1 MSASPRSSVS
11 VVIDQE
17 IEVSGKKRWLAHLE
31 NDSHP
36 LLIMEFINAY
46 YAIPLYCPHA
56 HAALSYAKIN
66 AEGEIICPK
75 HGLATSI
82 VSGPS
87 SIRVEHD
94 NGEFKVIRKHDNAIP
109 FINIDE
115 ESTPENSVTELETLK
130 TVNSALQKKVLTNLE
145 SMDFMLTQVEHKKA
159 ELEEKNFNLSSA
171 NELIDGITNSIDEF
185 LVVTDNQGR
194 ITRLN
199 RYAENILKCK
209 SDQLIGSSPDHLL
222 EDTALTEIIDCFP
235 ASSWDQRP
243 YLYRA
248 VYTESHF
255 QKEVTFRDP
264 LGQRRKISDKI
275 FLLKG
280 TLLYSQFGKEEG
292 LILTGTDIS
301 VIKAKEQQ
309 KRAKDIEEHLKLLKE
324 TVETIGHGIAMFS
337 SSGELQ
343 LWNQPLIEIT
353 SLSKA
358 DFHFGQHYDKI
369 FVNNPVI
376 QRIDEQPNTDKIKDK
391 KHQWLQ
397 VHQCG
402 KLVECESSPMPK
414 NGFVITTR
422 DITQSR
428 KNEEHIRLLSTTVEQ
443 SSSEVIITDTQGT
456 IVYVNPMFTENTGYS
471 AEEAIGKNSNI
482 VQSGEM
488 PVSFYQNLWRTLKN
502 SKRWKGEL
510 INRKKNGE
518 KFWQSMSITP
528 IQDSEGNTTHYLSLK
543 SDISKQKDAEK
554 QLRYQAENDLLTNLP
569 NRPVLLKQLEISIQ
583 KAKTDQTRSAVL
595 FMDLD
600 NFKDVNDTLGH
611 MSGDELL
618 KLVALRLRNCIKDKD
633 IIARLG
639 GDEFA
644 IIQHDI
650 QSANEPSTLAEKIIK
665 TITSPFKV
673 DDHLLHIGISI
684 GITLIPDDG
693 HSTSSLL
700 SNSDIAMYSAKESSG
715 SQYKFFDHDLQLSI
729 QRKRQIEVHLHS
741 AISDNEL
748 TLLFQPKINIL
759 TNEVIGAEALLRWD
773 SNVLGPVSPNEFI
786 PISEQSGLIIE
797 LGEWVLKRA
806 LYLISAWQEQGLK
819 IPKIAVNLS
828 PVQLKD
834 VNLIP
839 DIERLISNYKI
850 STNLLEL
857 EITETA
863 AMADPDF
870 AETQL
875 KALRELG
882 ITLAMDDFGTGY
894 SSLSYLASLPID
906 RIKIDRSFVN
916 DIQHSDQA
924 KAIIESIIHLGNILK
939 KKVIAEG
946 VEDKSQLELLGQLG
960 CHEAQGYYIS
970 KPIAADK
977 FVTVFLSKMK

>member
-1 MSASPRSSVS
+1 MNTAQSESNKILIEQSVE
-11 VVIDQE
+11 VRGTTRWIAHFQNDQ
-17 IEVSGKKRWLAHLE
+17 
-31 NDSHP
+31 NP
-36 LLIMEFINAY
+36 LLIIKYNESY
-46 YAIPLYCPHA
+46 YATPLYCPHA
-56 HAALSYAKIN
+56 HASLLHAKIN
-66 AEGEIICPK
+66 AKGEIICPK
-75 HGLATSI
+75 HGQATSL
-82 VSGPS
+82 VHNS
-87 SIRVEHD
+87 SSFEVTLEKDLFIAHKPERKLIPTTSIDPNDHD
-94 NGEFKVIRKHDNAIP
+94 ENTYSEI
-109 FINIDE
+109 
-115 ESTPENSVTELETLK
+115 ESLK

-145 SMDFMLTQVEHKKA
+145 SMDLMLSQVEHKKA

-185 LVVTDNQGR
+185 LVVTDSQGR

-199 RYAENILKCK
+199 RYAENILQCK
-209 SDQLIGSSPDHLL
+209 ADQIIGSSPDHLL
-222 EDTALTEIIDCFP
+222 QDSTLAEIIDSFP
-235 ASSWDQRP
+235 ASSWDHRP

-255 QKEVTFRDP
+255 QKEVIFQDP
-264 LGQRRKISDKI
+264 LGKQKEVSQKI

-309 KRAKDIEEHLKLLKE
+309 KRAQDLEEHLRQLKGTLE
-324 TVETIGHGIAMFS
+324 TLGQGVAMFS
-337 SSGELQ
+337 TDGNLQ
-343 LWNQPLIEIT
+343 LWNQPFIEI
-353 SLSKA
+353 SSMEQE
-358 DFHFGQHYDKI
+358 DIFHK
-369 FVNNPVI
+369 
-376 QRIDEQPNTDKIKDK
+376 QRYENLFIDNHQILHPEEQPQIEAIKQS

-397 VHQCG
+397 VQNNG

-456 IVYVNPMFTENTGYS
+456 IVYVNPMFTENTGYT
-471 AEEAIGKNSNI
+471 AEEAIGQNSNI

-488 PVSFYQNLWRTLKN
+488 PISFYQNLWETIKQ
-502 SKRWKGEL
+502 SKRWKGEI

-518 KFWQSMSITP
+518 EFWQSMSITP
-528 IQDSEGNTTHYLSLK
+528 ILDTEGNVSHYLSLK

-554 QLRYQAENDLLTNLP
+554 QLRHQAENDLLTNLP
-569 NRPVLLKQLEISIQ
+569 NRPVLLKQLEIAIQ
-583 KAKTDQTRSAVL
+583 KSRTENVCSAVL

-611 MSGDELL
+611 MSGDQLL
-618 KLVALRLRNCIKDKD
+618 KLVALRLKHCISDND

-644 IIQHDI
+644 IIQRNI
-650 QSANEPSTLAEKIIK
+650 TSNREPSELAEKIIK
-665 TITSPFKV
+665 AVTSPFKV
-673 DDHLLHIGISI
+673 EDHLLHIGISI

-693 HSTSSLL
+693 NTTSSLL
-700 SNSDIAMYSAKESSG
+700 SNSDIAMYSAKENSG
-715 SQYKFFDHDLQLSI
+715 SQYKFFDQELQLSI
-729 QRKRQIEVHLHS
+729 QRKRKIEVHLHT

-748 TLLFQPKINIL
+748 TLLFQPKINIS
-759 TNEVIGAEALLRWD
+759 NNKVVGAEALLRWN
-773 SNVLGPVSPNEFI
+773 SNELGPVSPNEFI
-786 PISEQSGLIIE
+786 PIAEQSGLIIE

-806 LYLISAWQEQGLK
+806 LYLLNSWQESDLN

-839 DIERLISNYKI
+839 DIKKLIENYKI
-850 STNLLEL
+850 HNDCLEL

-863 AMADPDF
+863 AMADPEF
-870 AETQL
+870 AESQL
-875 KALRELG
+875 RGIRALG

-916 DIQHSDQA
+916 DIEHSDQA

-939 KKVIAEG
+939 KTVIAEG
-946 VEDKSQLELLGQLG
+946 VEDKAQLELLGQLG

-970 KPIAADK
+970 KPVTADQFIEEFIK
-977 FVTVFLSKMK
+977 

>member
-1 MSASPRSSVS
+1 MNTAQPDTNKIIIEQRV
-11 VVIDQE
+11 E
-17 IEVSGKKRWLAHLE
+17 IHGATRWVGFFH
-31 NDSHP
+31 NDRNP
-36 LLIMEFINAY
+36 LLIINY
-46 YAIPLYCPHA
+46 NDTHYATPLYCPHA
-56 HAALSYAKIN
+56 HASLLHAKLN
-66 AEGEIICPK
+66 TKGEIICPK
-75 HGLATSI
+75 HGLA
-82 VSGPS
+82 S
-87 SIRVEHD
+87 SLVHSSSS
-94 NGEFKVIRKHDNAIP
+94 FKVILDDGVFIVDNLDRKRIPTASIEPDDIDDNTSSEI
-109 FINIDE
+109 
-115 ESTPENSVTELETLK
+115 ESLK
-130 TVNSALQKKVLTNLE
+130 TVNSALQRKVLTNLE
-145 SMDFMLTQVEHKKA
+145 SMDLMLSQVEHKKA

-199 RYAENILKCK
+199 RYAENILQCK
-209 SDQLIGSSPDHLL
+209 AHEIIGSSPDYLL
-222 EDTALTEIIDCFP
+222 QDATLAEIIDSFP
-235 ASSWDQRP
+235 ASSWDHRP

-255 QKEVTFRDP
+255 QKEVIFQDP
-264 LGQRRKISDKI
+264 LGRHKKISQKI

-309 KRAKDIEEHLKLLKE
+309 KRAQDLEEHLSQLKGTLE
-324 TVETIGHGIAMFS
+324 TLGQGVAMFS
-337 SSGELQ
+337 TDGNLQ
-343 LWNQPLIEIT
+343 LWNQPFIEI
-353 SLSKA
+353 SSMA
-358 DFHFGQHYDKI
+358 HEEIFHKQRYENLFL
-369 FVNNPVI
+369 NNYHI
-376 QRIDEQPNTDKIKDK
+376 LHSEEQPQIEVIKES

-397 VHQCG
+397 VQNSG

-456 IVYVNPMFTENTGYS
+456 IVYVNPMFTENTGYT
-471 AEEAIGKNSNI
+471 AEEAIGQNSNL

-488 PVSFYQNLWRTLKN
+488 PISFYQNLWETIKQ
-502 SKRWKGEL
+502 SKRWKGEI

-518 KFWQSMSITP
+518 EFWQSMSITP
-528 IQDSEGNTTHYLSLK
+528 ILDTEGNISHYLSLK

-569 NRPVLLKQLEISIQ
+569 NRPVLLKQLEIAIQ
-583 KAKTDQTRSAVL
+583 KSRTENVCSAVL

-611 MSGDELL
+611 LSGDQLL
-618 KLVALRLRNCIKDKD
+618 KLVALRLKHCISENDL
-633 IIARLG
+633 IARLG

-644 IIQHDI
+644 IIQRNI
-650 QSANEPSTLAEKIIK
+650 ESTSEPGELAEKIIK
-665 TITSPFKV
+665 AVTSPFKV
-673 DDHLLHIGISI
+673 EEHLLHIGISI

-693 HSTSSLL
+693 NTTSALL
-700 SNSDIAMYSAKESSG
+700 SNSDIAMYSAKDNSG
-715 SQYKFFDHDLQLSI
+715 SQYKFFDQELQLSI
-729 QRKRQIEVHLHS
+729 QRKRKIEVHLHT

-748 TLLFQPKINIL
+748 TLLFQPKINIS
-759 TNEVIGAEALLRWD
+759 NNKVVGAEALLRWN
-773 SNVLGPVSPNEFI
+773 SNELGPVSPSEFI
-786 PISEQSGLIIE
+786 PIAEQSGLIIE

-806 LYLISAWQEQGLK
+806 LYLLNSWQERGFN

-839 DIERLISNYKI
+839 DIKKLVENYKI
-850 STNLLEL
+850 DKDFLEL

-863 AMADPDF
+863 AMADPEF
-870 AETQL
+870 AESQL
-875 KALRELG
+875 RAMRALG
-882 ITLAMDDFGTGY
+882 ISLAMDDFGTGY

-916 DIQHSDQA
+916 DIEHSDQA

-939 KKVIAEG
+939 KTVIAEG
-946 VEDKSQLELLGQLG
+946 VEDKAQLELLGQLG

-970 KPIAADK
+970 KPVPADQ
-977 FVTVFLSKMK
+977 FIEEFIE